1 MTKSG
6 DLFPL
11 PGFFVFCIKAR
22 KFFCFCIKSKK
33 SFFITLFVRSFLYPL
48 LVFYKCK
55 KLFMQKN
62 LIILFSAI
70 RTNAFL
76 F

>member
-1 MTKSG
+1 MQEAFILPVFYKCKK
-6 DLFPL
+6 LFIPSL
-11 PGFFVFCIKAR
+11 
-22 KFFCFCIKSKK
+22 
-33 SFFITLFVRSFLYPL
+33 
-48 LVFYKCK
+48 FYKCK

>member
-1 MTKSG
+1 MQE
-6 DLFPL
+6 D
-11 PGFFVFCIKAR
+11 
-22 KFFCFCIKSKK
+22 
-33 SFFITLFVRSFLYPL
+33 FIPPA
-48 LVFYKCK
+48 FYKYK
-55 KLFMQKN
+55 KLFMQKK